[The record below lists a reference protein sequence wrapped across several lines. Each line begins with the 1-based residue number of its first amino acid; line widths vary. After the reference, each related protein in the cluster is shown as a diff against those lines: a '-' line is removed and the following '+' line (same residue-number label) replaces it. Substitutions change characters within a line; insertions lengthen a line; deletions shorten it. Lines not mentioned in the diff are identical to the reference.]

1 MSNRIDIGNVR
12 GIQGEKGE
20 KGDKG
25 STPSYTDLKYDKQND
40 KFVTLKGTG
49 DIRQYYLD
57 LNGEIC
63 NEEGYI
69 LDEEF
74 NPTNVQGEP
83 FDESQ
88 YGYAYKSIWI
98 DSEGHFTNEKGE
110 LIDEDGNLQYA
121 ESSFISDVTSYIYSD
136 DERYGKLISD
146 IYPHITDT
154 LISANPNDEKFKNFF
169 DEIEGDI
176 KYYICEDDPKSSIYL
191 NDNDVLVNTCKYYD
205 DDGNIVLDGND
216 DYASV
221 PLEKNA
227 LYLYNNHGLDDNDI
241 MHYNIYLCKKANTVP
256 IKLISSN
263 DYEMNYNVID
273 ELKIEVS
280 QSENLSED
288 EKDVFLKLLTR
299 GTRGQFY
306 SMSDVDTL
314 FENNVINKLGEPNG
328 IAQLNSAGKIP
339 SSQLPTHIDD
349 VIEGTMNNDATI
361 FTPSNSSDNNSVEQK
376 SKIYVDVNSKKTY
389 RWSGS
394 VYILIDDITG
404 NNIDVDNTLSSS
416 SNNPVQNSVI
426 TSKFTTLE
434 SDINNSLDSLGDD
447 IDNINNELILKEDY
461 VNKVTTLTNH
471 NDGTTYPS
479 TSAVHTALSSK
490 ENISNKSNG
499 IYTSDSNKYPTC
511 VAVKNELYSCY
522 DKNGIDSILRD
533 MDSFEVGNSYQQGF
547 MAYGISNCLLNHVVN
562 EEGVY
567 HVPISYNRN
576 SSDLYYYY
584 DGENIFCLSQLN
596 YEITVSNYNPSL
608 NSQIIITV
616 KILDRYGNTVNLEN
630 IELKIYKNSSND
642 TVNLISGID
651 SNEEGCASYTM
662 VCNEKGLKRISVIS
676 NYSFK
681 DVFIFVS

>member
-1 MSNRIDIGNVR
+1 MNNRIDIGNVR

-74 NPTNVQGEP
+74 NPTDVQGEP
-83 FDESQ
+83 FDEAV
-88 YGYAYKSIWI
+88 YGYEYKPIWI
-98 DSEGHFTNEKGE
+98 DSEGHFTNEQGE
-110 LIDEDGNLQYA
+110 LIDENGNLQYA
-121 ESSFISDVTSYIYSD
+121 ESSFISDVTAYIYND
-136 DERYGKLISD
+136 NEGYGKLVSD
-146 IYPHITDT
+146 ISPHIVDT
-154 LISANPNDEKFKNFF
+154 LVSANPNDEKFKNFF

-191 NDNDVLVNTCKYYD
+191 DDNNVLVNTCKYYD
-205 DDGNIVLDGND
+205 DDGNLVLDGND

-227 LYLYNNHGLDDNDI
+227 LYLYNNHGLDDNEI

-280 QSENLSED
+280 QSEQLSED

-328 IAQLNSAGKIP
+328 IAQLNDAGKIP

-349 VIEGTMNNDATI
+349 VIEGTMSQDGQT
-361 FTPSNSSDNNSVEQK
+361 FTPSNSSESNLIEQK
-376 SKIYVDVNSKKTY
+376 SKIYLDTGTGNSY

-394 VYILIDDITG
+394 VYMLIGDISDLQTIVDSEWSSTSINPIQNKIVYEG
-404 NNIDVDNTLSSS
+404 MTSLSNNLEMIDNTKENS
-416 SNNPVQNSVI
+416 SNKVN
-426 TSKFTTLE
+426 TL
-434 SDINNSLDSLGDD
+434 NNSNS
-447 IDNINNELILKEDY
+447 
-461 VNKVTTLTNH
+461 
-471 NDGTTYPS
+471 TTYP
-479 TSAVHTALSSK
+479 TTNAVTTALSSK
-490 ENISNKSNG
+490 ENISNKVSTLTNNNNQYLSNSALYNIIKCFSNLIEISVVSTRRYSTSPNSVEFIFETNVFG
-499 IYTSDSNKYPTC
+499 LRMEGGFYYRPYDDIGADGYESFTTTISQKNYTYNVNYQVNTTGEDIY
-511 VAVKNELYSCY
+511 
-522 DKNGIDSILRD
+522 
-533 MDSFEVGNSYQQGF
+533 
-547 MAYGISNCLLNHVVN
+547 LN
-562 EEGVY
+562 
-567 HVPISYNRN
+567 
-576 SSDLYYYY
+576 
-584 DGENIFCLSQLN
+584 
-596 YEITVSNYNPSL
+596 
-608 NSQIIITV
+608 
-616 KILDRYGNTVNLEN
+616 
-630 IELKIYKNSSND
+630 LKIYFPNSNILLFD
-642 TVNLISGID
+642 KWYNKSGQ
-651 SNEEGCASYTM
+651 E
-662 VCNEKGLKRISVIS
+662 V
-676 NYSFK
+676 
-681 DVFIFVS
+681 